1 VIPLGAESPQG
12 VVTRRRYAAGSWVSG
27 EYAPGASTDT
37 TIAASVQPLDG
48 DDLQSLDEG
57 DRARRSRKL
66 YTTADLRTALQS
78 GASGDAENLPAD
90 QVVIDTVVYE
100 VRHLEVQGG
109 IPAIAHRKALVVA
122 LREVEP

>member
-1 VIPLGAESPQG
+1 MIPLGAESPQG

-66 YTTADLRTALQS
+66 YTNTAQLRVALQS
-78 GASGDAENLPAD
+78 GASGSTENLPAD

-100 VRHLEVQGG
+100 VRKVMHEGG
-109 IPAIAHRKALVVA
+109 IPALAHWKALVVA
-122 LREVEP
+122 LREVE